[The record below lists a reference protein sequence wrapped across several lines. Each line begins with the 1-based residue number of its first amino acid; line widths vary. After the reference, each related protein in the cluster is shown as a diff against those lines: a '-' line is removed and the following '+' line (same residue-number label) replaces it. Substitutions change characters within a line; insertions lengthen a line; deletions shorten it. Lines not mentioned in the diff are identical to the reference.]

1 MKKLIAIDGN
11 SLMHRAFYAL
21 PSMTTKS
28 GTPTG
33 AIYGFMSML
42 FKLLTPAP
50 DYLLVAFDMHGP
62 TFRHLEY
69 ADYKAGRKA
78 TPDDLRTQFPLVKE
92 LLCAMGIRIC
102 ECESYEADDIL
113 GTFSRLANESGVQA
127 LLVTGDRDTL
137 QLISAQTH
145 VLLTKKG
152 ITETIEYDEAQ
163 LMESYGLTPSRM
175 PDLKGLMGDSS
186 DNIPG
191 IPGVGEKTALKLLEK
206 YGTLEETLAHAENE
220 KGALGEKL
228 LKNADLARMS
238 YRIGLINREA
248 PLDIGLSDCAFH
260 EEAMA
265 NAYSF
270 IEKLEM
276 RSLLA
281 RLPAPTG
288 GNRKKSEPTE
298 EQKARSISV
307 NDNETLAKMI
317 EEIAK
322 CTALAI
328 DLADGTLT
336 LSTSSK
342 TVFAPKLEASLLESG
357 LDAAQ
362 VLTALK
368 DKLEDETCTKLVF
381 DAKRTKH
388 ILDRYGIT
396 LKGVSFDAMIADY
409 LLHAIHPAESFQA
422 LCRELF
428 SSDADAS
435 KLFALE
441 ESMRAELEEKGLLS
455 LYETIEMP
463 LSQTLYSMEKDGF
476 AVDAQRLFELQ
487 SEFSNKIKASE
498 EEIYRLAGGAFNIL
512 SPKQLGSVL
521 FDEDKLA
528 LPVQKKTKSGYSTDA
543 EVMEKIQDMHPIVPL
558 IMEYRQISKLKS
570 TFVDALLIKSEKEG
584 GKVHTSFNQN
594 VTATGRISS
603 TEPNL
608 QNIPVRT
615 QIGREIRKAFIA
627 SPGNVL
633 LDADYSQIELR
644 LLAHMSG
651 DPTMIESFNED
662 VDIHAKTAS
671 EVFSVPLDA
680 VTKAQRSAAKA
691 VNFGIVYGISDF
703 GLARNLGIS
712 RKTAAEYIR
721 MYLERYPLVKD
732 YMHNSVEAARKNGYV
747 TTLFGRRRDIP
758 EIRSGNYNTR
768 AFGERVAMNMPI
780 QGTAADIIKLA
791 MVRVYETLQK
801 EKLGTKLILQ
811 VHDEL
816 ILDAP
821 VEEADRA
828 SVILKECMQ
837 NAIKLDVPL
846 IAEVEQG
853 DCWYDAK

>member
-78 TPDDLRTQFPLVKE
+78 TPDDLHTQFPLVKE

-127 LLVTGDRDTL
+127 LLVTGDRDAL

-152 ITETIEYDEAQ
+152 ITETIEYDEAK

-260 EEAMA
+260 AEAMA

-288 GNRKKSEPTE
+288 GNRKKNEPAE

-328 DLADGTLT
+328 DLTEGALT

-368 DKLEDETCTKLVF
+368 DKLEDEACAKLVF

-441 ESMRAELEEKGLLS
+441 KSMRAELEEKGLLS

-487 SEFSNKIKASE
+487 SEFSKKIKASE

-521 FDEDKLA
+521 FDEDKLG

-543 EVMEKIQDMHPIVPL
+543 EVMEKIQDLHPIVPL

-828 SVILKECMQ
+828 SAILKDCMQ
-837 NAIKLDVPL
+837 NAIKLKVPL